1 MNMSNILYFILGV
14 IYGVGATFSLFQL
27 LLDDRHL
34 LKALPWVIL
43 WPVHFVLVFLKKVFR
58 I

>member
-1 MNMSNILYFILGV
+1 MNETLYFILGI

-27 LLDDRHL
+27 LLDERPL
-34 LKALPWVIL
+34 LKALPWVIF